1 MNGLHIEAAGL
12 IDGFRALS
20 KSNARCEYGTTVEG
34 ETLCTD
40 AGLTSQPLDFQRYI
54 DAHGYHLLSACKS
67 AALGFSIQV
76 SCLSLICCLSLLY
89 YLTSC
94 CCKASLQ
101 FRHQPRQHICASADF
116 PLKGIMCCLM
126 RLINAAL

>member
-76 SCLSLICCLSLLY
+76 SVCHSFVVCHCCTILLHAA
-89 YLTSC
+89 
-94 CCKASLQ
+94 CKASLQ